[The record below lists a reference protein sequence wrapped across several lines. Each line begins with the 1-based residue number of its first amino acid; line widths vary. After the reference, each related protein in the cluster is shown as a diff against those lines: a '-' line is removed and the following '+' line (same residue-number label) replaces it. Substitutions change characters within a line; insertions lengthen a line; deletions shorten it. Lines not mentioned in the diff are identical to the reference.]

1 MENLPLDRFIN
12 GISLGQ
18 MGRMIFWAGGL
29 EDLGSEGFWRCW
41 DFLDGG
47 FLLIIVHIK

>member
-18 MGRMIFWAGGL
+18 MGRMIFWAGRVWRTWDLRGFGDVGIFWM
-29 EDLGSEGFWRCW
+29 EDSY
-41 DFLDGG
+41 
-47 FLLIIVHIK
+47 